1 MPADYRSNTVIHR
14 MKSPPDLNA
23 APPSHQSNGEGPR
36 VDANTPCDQTAE
48 PSSGRYTSRLQQRS
62 RAVRREFYVVYLAVK
77 DRRTPWYAKAV
88 AACAIGY
95 IISPIQFIPSF
106 IPLIGFADD
115 ILVLSL
121 GLGLLK
127 RLTPRDVF
135 GELHM
140 HARLVETCRCEKIQT
155 GASSVVAV
163 LILAIWMLAAAA
175 SAALALHAA
184 RAAAAGWSG
193 HGRAPAAEP
202 GDSASG
208 ASSTSQGP

>member
-1 MPADYRSNTVIHR
+1 
-14 MKSPPDLNA
+14 MKTAPDMNA
-23 APPSHQSNGEGPR
+23 APPSRQSNGEG
-36 VDANTPCDQTAE
+36 ASIGCNSPCDQTAE

-121 GLGLLK
+121 GLRLVR
-127 RLTPRDVF
+127 RLTPKDVF
-135 GELHM
+135 SELHM

-163 LILAIWMLAAAA
+163 LILAAWLLAAAA
-175 SAALALHAA
+175 SAALGLHAA
-184 RAAAAGWSG
+184 RAAAAGWHG

-208 ASSTSQGP
+208 GSSTSQAP